1 MVVDSD
7 GSEGEWGEKFAD
19 AFFYGI
25 RGCEG
30 VVDVSDGEG
39 EARTEE
45 GGAR

>member
-1 MVVDSD
+1 MIVDCD
-7 GSEGEWGEKFAD
+7 GTERGWREKVAD
-19 AFFYGI
+19 AFFYGV
-25 RGCEG
+25 RGREG